1 MQRGEF
7 DQRFNDYRKY
17 LREEVHRFRDHVAVY
32 RQVQE
37 RKFDRLETMNLAPA
51 FFRVTEDALFTSIV
65 LWADKLFD
73 ENGQCGL
80 FNFLTLIENNH
91 KWLSVAELQRR
102 RAYPNDHW
110 MLEGR
115 TPITV
120 TTIENDRQKIR
131 DLEALKSFRLRR
143 DKFHGHF
150 DKKYFFDR
158 SRLGV
163 EAPIRWF
170 DLNEAG
176 KVMGSIINDYSV
188 DFDGVSY
195 SWETLNID
203 DLEVLLNYVNRG
215 EGRRI
220 R

>member
-1 MQRGEF
+1 MQRSEF
-7 DQRFNDYRKY
+7 DQYFNDYRKY
-17 LREEVHRFRDHVAVY
+17 LREEVHRFHDHITVY

-37 RKFDRLETMNLAPA
+37 LKYDQLETMNLAPA

-73 ENGQCGL
+73 EKGERGF
-80 FNFLTLIENNH
+80 FNFLTLIENNR
-91 KWLSVAELQRR
+91 KWLSVSELQRR
-102 RAYPNDHW
+102 RTYPDDHW

-115 TPITV
+115 TPITIS
-120 TTIENDRQKIR
+120 TIEKDRQKIR
-131 DLEALKSFRLRR
+131 DLEALESFRLRR

-158 SRLGV
+158 SRLGA

-176 KVMGSIINDYSV
+176 KVMGNIINDYST

-195 SWETLNID
+195 SWETLNIG
-203 DLEVLLNYVNRG
+203 DLEVLLDHVNRG
-215 EGRRI
+215 P
-220 R
+220 